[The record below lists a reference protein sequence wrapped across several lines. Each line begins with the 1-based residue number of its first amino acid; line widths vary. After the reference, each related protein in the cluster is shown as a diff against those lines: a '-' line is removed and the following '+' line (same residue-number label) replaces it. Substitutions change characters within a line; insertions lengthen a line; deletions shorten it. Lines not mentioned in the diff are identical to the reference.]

1 VRKTVPY
8 RDSIPERPTR
18 RKSLYQLLHPDTQ
31 SNKDV
36 LEYSETGNS
45 VGTMTRLRTILEF
58 SESINSEGRVTKS
71 QDVLEYS
78 ESSDSGRL
86 TKSQAVLKYSESSA
100 SGRVTRLRN
109 VLECSELINSLDR
122 VTRLTDC

>member
-1 VRKTVPY
+1 
-8 RDSIPERPTR
+8 
-18 RKSLYQLLHPDTQ
+18 
-31 SNKDV
+31 
-36 LEYSETGNS
+36 
-45 VGTMTRLRTILEF
+45 MTRLRTTLEF

-71 QDVLEYS
+71 Q
-78 ESSDSGRL
+78 
-86 TKSQAVLKYSESSA
+86 AVLKCSESSA